1 MIYKRRYGWHKDVFL
16 IFSNM
21 FFSDSIKHYFT
32 LIVETF
38 EKNKNIF
45 VSLIASFV
53 NHCYNYEGAM

>member
-1 MIYKRRYGWHKDVFL
+1 MGDTKMFFM
-16 IFSNM
+16 IFSNI

-38 EKNKNIF
+38 EKNENIF

-53 NHCYNYEGAM
+53 NHCFNYEEAM